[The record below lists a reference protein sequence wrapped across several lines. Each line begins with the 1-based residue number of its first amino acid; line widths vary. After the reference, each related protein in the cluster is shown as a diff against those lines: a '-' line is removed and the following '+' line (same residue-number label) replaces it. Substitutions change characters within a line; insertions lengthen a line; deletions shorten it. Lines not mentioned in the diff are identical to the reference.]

1 MQTAEM
7 VAGVSGA
14 GGRVVKAQER
24 LAFVSSLVL
33 VLVVVFV
40 FPIVIFPLGQNVVH
54 AIAYIS
60 VGPIDLDL
68 ASQCSAHL
76 APRLVRF
83 GRIPAANG
91 LCPRIVDPM
100 VDQGLE

>member
-14 GGRVVKAQER
+14 GGRVV
-24 LAFVSSLVL
+24 
-33 VLVVVFV
+33 
-40 FPIVIFPLGQNVVH
+40 IFPFGQNVVH

-60 VGPIDLDL
+60 VGPVDFDL
-68 ASQCSAHL
+68 ASQRPSHL
-76 APRLVRF
+76 APRLVCC

-91 LCPRIVDPM
+91 LSPRIVDPV
-100 VDQGLE
+100 VDQGLETSLVVPLLAAAVLTFALL